1 MIERTI
7 QPVIKVLLTRF
18 FAVEL
23 LEVLLGKKLHL
34 AYKAYAMMLEC
45 KESASLG

>member
-23 LEVLLGKKLHL
+23 LEVLLGKKLHH
-34 AYKAYAMMLEC
+34 KAYAMMLEC